1 MNNGPLLFL
10 GILATLASS
19 FWGLL
24 LAPQL
29 QIGRQQPVILEA
41 TGETYPQPRPGMAQ
55 QGAEVYRSLGC
66 AACHSQQVRGFGGD
80 RERGFAPR
88 ISVAQDYLHD
98 SPVQLGSVRV
108 GPDLANFGAR
118 QTNDTAILQHL
129 YMPQTMMPGSIMP
142 PYRYLFETWDAT
154 SYAGPLPLDG
164 IFVLTDE
171 NKLVIPKPEA
181 RALSAYLRSLKADV
195 ALYEAPIPKPLKPVT
210 SAAPAATN
218 APAK

>member
-10 GILATLASS
+10 GILVTLVSS

-29 QIGRQQPVILEA
+29 QIGRQQPVLIEA

-88 ISVAQDYLHD
+88 ISVAQDFLHD

-118 QTNDTAILQHL
+118 QTNDTVIFQHL
-129 YMPQTMMPGSIMP
+129 YRPQTMMPGSIMP
-142 PYRYLFETWDAT
+142 PYRFLFDTHDSAT
-154 SYAGPLPLDG
+154 NVMTADG
-164 IFVLTDE
+164 SFVLLNE
-171 NKLVIPKPEA
+171 NKLVVPKPD
-181 RALSAYLRSLKADV
+181 ALKLAAYLRSLKADV
-195 ALYEAPIPKPLKPVT
+195 ALYEAPIPKVIKPVT
-210 SAAPAATN
+210 SPTPAATS

>member
-29 QIGRQQPVILEA
+29 QIGSQQPIVLEA

-66 AACHSQQVRGFGGD
+66 AGCHSQQVRGFGGD

-88 ISVAQDYLHD
+88 ISVAQDFLHD
-98 SPVQLGSVRV
+98 APVQLGSLRV
-108 GPDLANFGAR
+108 GPDLANYGSLH
-118 QTNDTAILQHL
+118 TNDAQILLHL
-129 YMPQTMMPGSIMP
+129 YAPQKAMPGSIMP
-142 PYRYLFETWDAT
+142 PYRFLFETHDAT
-154 SYAGPLPLDG
+154 TNTVPAEGS
-164 IFVLTDE
+164 FVLKDE
-171 NKLVIPKPEA
+171 NKLVVPKPDA
-181 RALSAYLRSLKADV
+181 LKLSAYLRSLKADV
-195 ALYEAPIPKPLKPVT
+195 ALYEAPIPKGLKPVP
-210 SAAPAATN
+210 SPAPAATN